1 MVGLERNL
9 MKALIRALALAGV
22 LIATSSVAPAMVQG
36 ETVAAVATP
45 PTPLP
50 KADIKKAISRIR
62 RAYRKDVPCGEA
74 AYCATYFD
82 TFGVALTFSDGTI
95 EPFAHQQRLKRTGH
109 DCIQEARVAL
119 DEGNRALAVQWTMAA
134 YLDDPLTRNWLA
146 DHPDAVLEGLRH
158 FGDGPS

>member
-1 MVGLERNL
+1 
-9 MKALIRALALAGV
+9 MKAIVRTLVVSGILIV
-22 LIATSSVAPAMVQG
+22 TSSVAAG
-36 ETVAAVATP
+36 EIPVDVAASATSAP
-45 PTPLP
+45 APVS
-50 KADIKKAISRIR
+50 KADIRKAISRIR
-62 RAYRKDVPCGEA
+62 HAYRKDVPCGEA
-74 AYCATYFD
+74 AYCTTYFES
-82 TFGVALTFSDGTI
+82 FGVALTFNDGTI
-95 EPFAHQQRLKRTGH
+95 EAFAHEQRLKRSGH